1 MKALLFAAG
10 LGTRLKPW
18 TDFHPKALA
27 PVGGE
32 PMLGRVIEKLKGY
45 GIREFVVNVHHFADQ
60 IADYLRQ
67 QDNFG
72 TDIILSDESDML
84 LDTGGGL
91 LYAGRLLGDS
101 EHVLI
106 HNADILTDFD
116 LGAMQ
121 SQACASGAIATL
133 LVKERHTQ
141 RYLAFDSAGLMRGWR
156 NLATG
161 QVRPDGADLDSC
173 SLRAFGGVHI
183 VSPEIFNLLARYN
196 ESLQSK
202 EARRDTLD
210 GVCKFSII
218 DFYIDNCHNNTFMAF
233 EPSAPYNWI
242 DIGKA
247 ENLEQANSRLNLQYT
262 LRGET
267 KAL

>member
-10 LGTRLKPW
+10 LGTRL
-18 TDFHPKALA
+18 HPKALA
-27 PVGGE
+27 PVGGK

-196 ESLQSK
+196 ESLQS
-202 EARRDTLD
+202 

-247 ENLEQANSRLNLQYT
+247 ENLEQANSRLNLQCT
-262 LRGET
+262 HRGET

>member
-1 MKALLFAAG
+1 M
-10 LGTRLKPW
+10 
-18 TDFHPKALA
+18 
-27 PVGGE
+27 
-32 PMLGRVIEKLKGY
+32 
-45 GIREFVVNVHHFADQ
+45 VNVHHFADQ

>member
-1 MKALLFAAG
+1 
-10 LGTRLKPW
+10 
-18 TDFHPKALA
+18 
-27 PVGGE
+27 
-32 PMLGRVIEKLKGY
+32 
-45 GIREFVVNVHHFADQ
+45 
-60 IADYLRQ
+60 
-67 QDNFG
+67 
-72 TDIILSDESDML
+72 ML

-133 LVKERHTQ
+133 LVKERRTQ

-247 ENLEQANSRLNLQYT
+247 ENLEQANSRLNLQCT
-262 LRGET
+262 HRGET

>member
-1 MKALLFAAG
+1 MKALIFAAG

-27 PVGGE
+27 PVGGR
-32 PMLGRVIEKLKGY
+32 PMLGRVIEKLKGC

-67 QDNFG
+67 QDNLG
-72 TDIILSDESDML
+72 VDITLSDESDLL

-91 LYAGRLLGDS
+91 LYARRLLGGS
-101 EHVLI
+101 EPVLI

-121 SQACASGAIATL
+121 SHACASGAMATL

-141 RYLAFDSAGLMRGWR
+141 RYLAFDSAGRMRGWR

-161 QVRPDGADLDSC
+161 QVRPDGADLDGC
-173 SLRAFGGVHI
+173 CLRAFGGVHI
-183 VSPEIFNLLARYN
+183 VSSEIFDRLAIYN
-196 ESLQSK
+196 ESLLSN

-210 GVCKFSII
+210 GVCKFSIT
-218 DFYIDNCHNNTFMAF
+218 DFYIDNCHANDFMAY
-233 EPSAPYNWI
+233 EPATPYNWI

-247 ENLEQANSRLNLQYT
+247 DSLDQANLLCT
-262 LRGET
+262 PRGGT
-267 KAL
+267 TAL

>member
-27 PVGGE
+27 PVGGK
-32 PMLGRVIEKLKGY
+32 PMLGRVIEKLQGY